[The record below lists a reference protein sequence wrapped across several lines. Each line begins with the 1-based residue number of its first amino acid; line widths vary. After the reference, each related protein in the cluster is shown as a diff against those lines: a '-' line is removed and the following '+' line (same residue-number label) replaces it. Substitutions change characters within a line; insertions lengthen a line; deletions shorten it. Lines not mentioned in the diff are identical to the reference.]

1 MGKASSAIIESL
13 IFLLLALGCLIA
25 GLVPL
30 LAVER
35 CLGLINHLF
44 TLLFV
49 VYLSLFF
56 SLSLLPLAGRLI
68 ARASGLGRAP
78 AGLRIALLIEAA
90 GLSAV
95 WYKLLNPFP
104 VQPLLAN
111 QQYIPAALIL
121 LVLLLAWL
129 LFLFILRKIL

>member
-1 MGKASSAIIESL
+1 MGKSSSSLIESL
-13 IFLLLALGCLIA
+13 IFLLLALGSLIA
-25 GLVPL
+25 GLAPL
-30 LAVER
+30 LVAER

-44 TLLFV
+44 VLLFV
-49 VYLSLFF
+49 VYLSLF
-56 SLSLLPLAGRLI
+56 LSLGLLPVAAKFI
-68 ARASGLGRAP
+68 SRASGLGRTP

-95 WYKLLNPFP
+95 WYKLLNPLP

-121 LVLLLAWL
+121 VVLLLAWL

>member
-1 MGKASSAIIESL
+1 MGKASSGITEIL
-13 IFLLLALGCLIA
+13 IFLLFALGCLIA

-44 TLLFV
+44 ALFFV
-49 VYLSLFF
+49 VYLSLFL
-56 SLSLLPLAGRLI
+56 SLGLLPLAGRFI
-68 ARASGLGRAP
+68 AKASGLGLAP
-78 AGLRIALLIEAA
+78 AGLNIALLIEAA